1 MSISVIIC
9 TYNRAYFLKRAL
21 HSLAK
26 QTVTPKQFEVIVV
39 DDGSGDETAKVCNA
53 MRCELPNLKYV
64 STDTN
69 VGSALA
75 CNLGI
80 DMATG
85 NHILF
90 MDDDCIAAENWVE
103 RLSVVLNQESIVAGA
118 VASPTSNYFKLCHNI
133 AQFHAFMPGQNDGP
147 VEFLAGANMAFRHSV
162 LKELNGFQKN
172 RKYAPDWEIVLRAR
186 MKGYCPFFVSDAVV
200 IHDPPDRTTL
210 ISILK
215 YSAEHASETIILR
228 NKYRFLLRTPFFLR
242 SPTFILVAAPL
253 MALKATAGIYLHN
266 LALAKFFWTAPVL
279 YAIKLAWCWGAAI
292 GLRKHYLA
300 REGI

>member
-9 TYNRAYFLKRAL
+9 SYNRASLLKSAL
-21 HSLAK
+21 RSLTQ
-26 QTVTPKQFEVIVV
+26 QTLMPKQFEVIVV
-39 DDGSGDETAKVCNA
+39 DDNSNDETAEVCDT

-69 VGSALA
+69 VGSGPAR
-75 CNLGI
+75 NLGI
-80 DMATG
+80 EMATG

-90 MDDDCIAAENWVE
+90 MDDDCLAAENWVE
-103 RLSVVLNQESIVAGA
+103 RLSSVLNQEPIVAGA

-133 AQFHAFMPGQNDGP
+133 AQFHAVMPGQNDGP
-147 VEFLAGANMAFRHSV
+147 IEFLAGANMAFRRSV

-200 IHDPPDRTTL
+200 THDPDRTTL
-210 ISILK
+210 TSILK
-215 YSAEHASETIILR
+215 YSTEHASETILLR
-228 NKYRFLLRTPFFLR
+228 NKYRSLLRAPFFLR
-242 SPTFILVAAPL
+242 SPTFILAAAPL
-253 MALKATAGIYLHN
+253 MAFKATADIYLHN
-266 LALAKFFWTAPVL
+266 LSLAKFFWTAPVV

-292 GLRKHYLA
+292 GLRKKHYLA
-300 REGI
+300 REKI